1 MDSRSAFDE
10 EGGAYPVAESRP
22 TASSRLSVVMPT
34 WNEASWLPRILDQLV
49 DNSVVAEVIVADNG
63 SIDETVEIARSH
75 GCRVVEGG
83 SPAAGRNHGAV
94 HASQDV
100 VAFID
105 ADAAVDHTILELT
118 VAHFK
123 AEPDLVALHFALH
136 PLTDRR
142 LIRLSY
148 KAMNSYF
155 KLLLALGITQGVGS
169 YLAVRRSAFLHHE
182 GFNTQLW
189 VGEDADL
196 LRRLSRIGRVRF
208 ITSSYVAVSA
218 RRFAIERPF
227 TFIPKIVLWALL
239 RLLDLPWSLFQYK
252 WIPYPQ
258 LLADLETEPY
268 REYLRT
274 HREPQEHTWTSL
286 TSPQSNRR

>member
-1 MDSRSAFDE
+1 MAREEDDMDSRAPFNQ
-10 EGGAYPVAESRP
+10 EGGAYPVADSRS
-22 TASSRLSVVMPT
+22 TTSSRLSVVMPT

-49 DNSVVAEVIVADNG
+49 DNPVVAEVIVADNG
-63 SIDETVEIARSH
+63 SIDESIDIARSH

-83 SPAAGRNHGAV
+83 SPATGRNHGAV

-105 ADAAVDHTILELT
+105 ADAAVDRTILELT
-118 VAHFK
+118 VAYFK

-136 PLTDRR
+136 PLTDSR
-142 LIRLSY
+142 LIRMSY
-148 KAMNSYF
+148 RAMNSYF
-155 KLLLALGITQGVGS
+155 KLLLALGIAQGVGS
-169 YLAVRRSAFLHHE
+169 YLAVRRSAFLLAG

-208 ITSSYVAVSA
+208 ITSSCVAVSA
-218 RRFAIERPF
+218 RRFAIEQPF
-227 TFIPKIVLWALL
+227 SFMPKTVLWALL
-239 RLLDLPWSLFQYK
+239 RLLDLPWSLVHYK

-258 LLADLETEPY
+258 LLADRETKPY
-268 REYLRT
+268 LEYLRT
-274 HREPQEHTWTSL
+274 HAQNLRST
-286 TSPQSNRR
+286 RGRA